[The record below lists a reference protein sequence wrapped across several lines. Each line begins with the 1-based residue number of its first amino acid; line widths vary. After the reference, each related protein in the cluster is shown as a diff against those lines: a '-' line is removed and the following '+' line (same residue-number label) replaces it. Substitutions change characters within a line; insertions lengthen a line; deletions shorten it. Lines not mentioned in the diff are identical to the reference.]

1 MKNININGLSV
12 NDYEENGNPLIFVHA
27 FPLSSNMW
35 EPQVNFFR
43 NQFRVITYD
52 VRGLG
57 KSAQT
62 DNQFT
67 MESYVNDFFSVLDG
81 LGIDKV
87 NACGLSMGG
96 YIILRALTRNS
107 GRFSSVILADTR
119 AERDDDYGLISRA
132 NSILEI
138 KSGKKDEFLNNFL
151 PKLINEKSYNKP
163 EIKSFLDKVISLN
176 TNDGICGAMLSLATR
191 TNTLDKLKDV
201 NIPALIIVGEDDM
214 LTPKNF
220 AEAMK
225 SSLKNSVLEIIPD
238 SGHLSNLEN
247 PVYFNNVVLKFLNT
261 QNNS

>member
-12 NDYEENGNPLIFVHA
+12 NDYEGTGKPLIFVHA
-27 FPLSSNMW
+27 FPLSSKMW
-35 EPQVNFFR
+35 EPQINFFR
-43 NQFRVITYD
+43 NQFRIITYD

-81 LGIDKV
+81 LGIEKI

-96 YIILRALTRNS
+96 YIILRALTRNP

-119 AERDDDYGLISRA
+119 AERDDDNGLISRA
-132 NSILEI
+132 NAILEI
-138 KSGKKDEFLNNFL
+138 KSGKKDEFLKNFL

-163 EIKSFLDKVISLN
+163 EIKSFLEEIMFFN
-176 TNDGICGAMLSLATR
+176 TADGICGALLTLATR
-191 TNTLDKLKDV
+191 TNTIDNLKNVD
-201 NIPALIIVGEDDM
+201 IPALIIVGENDI

-225 SSLKNSVLEIIPD
+225 SALKNSVLEVIPEA
-238 SGHLSNLEN
+238 GHLSNIEN
-247 PVYFNNVVLKFLNT
+247 PNYFNSVVSKFL
-261 QNNS
+261 